1 MGSGIYICCV
11 KAIVLSWD
19 HGGLFGFG
27 GRLHGVGLASPHD
40 LLVGSRRSRPIHLKN
55 NMLGRN
61 GQQARETIRVLEKRK
76 RAGRL
81 EYMCAQKPKTGR
93 KTGVYARS
101 ETENGQG

>member
-1 MGSGIYICCV
+1 M

-27 GRLHGVGLASPHD
+27 GRLRGVGLASPHD
-40 LLVGSRRSRPIHLKN
+40 LLVGSWRSRPIHSKN

-61 GQQARETIRVLEKRK
+61 GQQARETIRVLEKR
-76 RAGRL
+76 
-81 EYMCAQKPKTGR
+81 ETGGE
-93 KTGVYARS
+93 TGVYARS